1 MPPSAAHN
9 PRFNRTQTYN
19 YPVTSAAA
27 ASATA
32 RQVSRI
38 PGVQA
43 TNLVGVRIDG
53 VGCDRGELD
62 ATGTA
67 IQTVRFKLK
76 PVRQPGLF
84 GGDVDHYFA
93 NVDSLNRNLIR
104 FDGCVLYPEE
114 ATELDLLIGTNG
126 RTVILTFFRTLLFL
140 DPV

>member
-1 MPPSAAHN
+1 MPVSDTYV
-9 PRFNRTQTYN
+9 PRWNRTRTYP
-19 YPVTSAAA
+19 YPFTSAAA
-27 ASATA
+27 SSATA
-32 RQVSRI
+32 RQVARI

-43 TNLVGVRIDG
+43 PGLVGVRIDG

-93 NVDSLNRNLIR
+93 NLDAYNRNVMR
-104 FDGCVLYPEE
+104 FEGCYLYPDE
-114 ATELDLLIGTNG
+114 AMELDLLVGTNG
-126 RTVILTFFRTLLFL
+126 RTVVLTFYRTLLYL
-140 DPV
+140 DA